1 MLLFPGGRGPSLC
14 HTTLVV
20 NPLDVSSSKVE
31 KVPIVTLFFF
41 LILLLLLDRL
51 EDLPGELVPLATTPL
66 GIVELTPFIELLQR
80 VLEYKRWSSHV
91 GVFRTISLILEAKEF
106 WRLLLSYSPMA

>member
-1 MLLFPGGRGPSLC
+1 MLPSADFVLLSFPGDGRGPSLC

-41 LILLLLLDRL
+41 LILLLLDRL
-51 EDLPGELVPLATTPL
+51 EDLPGELVPFPTTPL

-80 VLEYKRWSSHV
+80 VWNIRD
-91 GVFRTISLILEAKEF
+91 GVHYVCIFFRTISPC
-106 WRLLLSYSPMA
+106 R